1 MIGVWMGRGG
11 PVIGAAALAMA
22 LVGCAKQEPITFRTE
37 AVSRGA
43 VVETVSSTGELEALV
58 TVDVGTQV
66 SGQIYRLTADFN
78 DRVTENQVIAE
89 IDPATFTA
97 RVEQANADLQ
107 ISRARVTTA
116 EARVA
121 ESEAALANID
131 AQWKRQQTLFDR
143 GLVAEQAFDTLRAD
157 RLRAEA
163 GLKAAK
169 SDAQLAKAQVTQA
182 QALLSNA
189 RVDLERAKIRA
200 PIDGVIVAREID
212 LGSTVA
218 ASLQTPRLFVIAQ
231 DLSQMRV
238 ILQVDEADIGRVRAG
253 QRVEFTV
260 DAFVGANFEGRVEQV
275 RLNPTRA
282 NNVVTY
288 AVTVITEN
296 PGGRLL
302 PGMTANASIVLEES
316 RDVLRVPAA
325 ATRFRP
331 SDPELQAKADALT
344 GRGQSGGGAPTP
356 AGAAQASEPGR
367 GQGARGGGGQGGGQL
382 DQLASDLGLTDA
394 QRETFANAMRTE
406 RQKIFAEFQAQ
417 GGPPDEGAIRA
428 KMRGAFEKALR
439 SIESGFNDE
448 QKAKLAEIRAR
459 QQGGGQRQNGRAVVW
474 LMAEDGALSPKLIE
488 TGLND
493 TTFVELVGDALG
505 EGAKVVVGQTGGP
518 AATAA
523 PTPPRGPGGFGRF

>member
-1 MIGVWMGRGG
+1 MGRGG
-11 PVIGAAALAMA
+11 PVIGAAAVAMA

-356 AGAAQASEPGR
+356 AGAA
-367 GQGARGGGGQGGGQL
+367 
-382 DQLASDLGLTDA
+382 
-394 QRETFANAMRTE
+394 
-406 RQKIFAEFQAQ
+406 
-417 GGPPDEGAIRA
+417 
-428 KMRGAFEKALR
+428 
-439 SIESGFNDE
+439 
-448 QKAKLAEIRAR
+448 
-459 QQGGGQRQNGRAVVW
+459 
-474 LMAEDGALSPKLIE
+474 
-488 TGLND
+488 
-493 TTFVELVGDALG
+493 
-505 EGAKVVVGQTGGP
+505 
-518 AATAA
+518 
-523 PTPPRGPGGFGRF
+523 